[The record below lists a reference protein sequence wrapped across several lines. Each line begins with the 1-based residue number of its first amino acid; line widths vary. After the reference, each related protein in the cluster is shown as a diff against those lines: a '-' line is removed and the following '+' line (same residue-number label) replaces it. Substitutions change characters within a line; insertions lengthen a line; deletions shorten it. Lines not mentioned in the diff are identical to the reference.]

1 MEIFRGDI
9 FYVKKSDGYIGS
21 EQEEG
26 RPAIIVSNNA
36 CNEHSGNVTVV
47 YLTTKEKKWLPTHV
61 SVWCIQ
67 RSTALCECVNTI
79 SKERLGAYIRTC
91 TEYEMASVDKALMI
105 QLGMDLPQATDVP
118 VVERTL
124 EQAFDELGKEVI
136 RLKAKLETYKEQNEM
151 LFERL
156 VG

>member
-1 MEIFRGDI
+1 MEIYRGDI
-9 FYVKKSDGYIGS
+9 FYVEKSGSYIGS

-26 RPAIIVSNNA
+26 RSAIIVSNNA

-79 SKERLGAYIRTC
+79 SKERLGEYIRAC
-91 TEYEMASVDKALMI
+91 TDAEMAAVDKALMI
-105 QLGMDLPQATDVP
+105 QLGMDLPQITDVP

-124 EQAFDELGKEVI
+124 EQAFEELEKEVI
-136 RLKAKLETYKEQNEM
+136 RLKAKLEMYKEQNEM

>member
-1 MEIFRGDI
+1 MQIFRGDI

-67 RSTALCECVNTI
+67 RSTALCECVNTV
-79 SKERLGAYIRTC
+79 SKERLGEYIRTC
-91 TEYEMASVDKALMI
+91 TETEMAAVDKALMI
-105 QLGMDLPQATDVP
+105 QLGMDLPQITDVP

-124 EQAFDELGKEVI
+124 EQAFDELVKEEI
-136 RLKAKLETYKEQNEM
+136 RLKAKLEMYKEQNEM